1 MQSYV
6 RRFPAKSL
14 TKHNLTL
21 SHEMRVKINAK
32 LNKLW
37 APKECFFIKVVGKQA
52 VQCAQQSM
60 LLWKGLELIGCLQ
73 APRRG
78 IKNGMIY
85 TIEEI
90 DDERV

>member
-1 MQSYV
+1 
-6 RRFPAKSL
+6 
-14 TKHNLTL
+14 
-21 SHEMRVKINAK
+21 MRVKINAK

-37 APKECFFIKVVGKQA
+37 APQECFLVKVTGKQA
-52 VQCAQQSM
+52 AQCAQQSM

-73 APRRG
+73 TPRRG

-90 DDERV
+90 DDQRV